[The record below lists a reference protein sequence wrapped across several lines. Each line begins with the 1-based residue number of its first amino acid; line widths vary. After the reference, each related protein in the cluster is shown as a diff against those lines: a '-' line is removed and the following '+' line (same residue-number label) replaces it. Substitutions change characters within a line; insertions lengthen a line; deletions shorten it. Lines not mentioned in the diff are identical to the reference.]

1 MIRSTLEGDEC
12 IGKLS
17 NFPGPCED
25 TLLKQRRA
33 AAFYKNNPDEILSDK
48 FNTFTGVPLGGP
60 IDYSMPGYEDAPG
73 TDFRTD
79 DVDLCK
85 LRKQMEDTRVKTF
98 EENFGEL
105 KKVKPNPMEPM
116 EKVDKMIKENFD
128 GKSIGISFGVLLV
141 IFLIVAFIIYL
152 IVKKT

>member
-33 AAFYKNNPDEILSDK
+33 SAFYKNNPDEVLNNN
-48 FNTFTGVPLGGP
+48 FNTFTGMPLGGP

-73 TDFRTD
+73 TDFRSA

-85 LRKQMEDTRVKTF
+85 LRKEMEDTRVKTF

-105 KKVKPNPMEPM
+105 KKVKPSPMEPM
-116 EKVDKMIKENFD
+116 KKVIKENFD
-128 GKSIGISFGVLLV
+128 GKSLGVSFGVLLG
-141 IFLIVAFIIYL
+141 IFLIVALIIYL